1 MKFFSY
7 RNRPVHLGP
16 YPSERLSRAVRAP
29 NAEVPA
35 APALSMIPGAA
46 RDSIAEGMDEY
57 LGLLDSIRDG
67 VPVPSKAE
75 VPEDLTERS
84 EHLKSAAYFLDASVA
99 GIAKLT
105 PAMRLDT
112 PYNHPRIT
120 DWLRKGPSDKVHL
133 RLNVA
138 AVYQSM
144 EACQQRIAQPI
155 DDHSHALVI
164 AFEYPRDP
172 APDEP
177 GTEWISGLQAQRAHL
192 RAGETATVL
201 ALYLRQL
208 GFSARAHTGTSSD
221 INLLQLAC
229 DAGIARMESD
239 GEVRNPY
246 LGSRFGLAA
255 VTTDFELDPD
265 SPLAAESV
273 LTRLRSHGPRWWAGY
288 DSHKTAFD
296 RIPFKRRRFKDGL
309 YPMETLKRVEEPT
322 SFIDAERI
330 PRVPKRTEFF
340 VRIALG
346 DLGEAAQKTSVDGFS
361 VMKNPFGRSIASILN
376 TYSILQRG
384 DSSGSPATGYE
395 NPDRNADLIK
405 AALYFLGA
413 DIVGISEAPDW
424 AWYSHSADGK
434 EMKPAHKYAITTLID
449 QGHET
454 MEGASGDDWIST
466 SQSMRSYMR
475 ASLLGGVVTLT
486 LRRLGFPAT
495 NHTAADGDVLQPPL
509 MLLAGLGEISRI
521 GDLILNPFLGPRLKC
536 GVVTT
541 DMPLTVDK
549 PIDFGLQTFCGN
561 CKKCARE
568 CPSGAI
574 TAGEKRMFNG
584 YEIWKPDAE
593 KCARYRMTNDAGSMC
608 GRCMK
613 TCPWNLEGI
622 FTEAPFRWLGVNFPQ
637 LAPVLTRVDDW
648 LGNGGI
654 NPVKKW
660 WWDLRTDR
668 AGVTVIATDANQRGI
683 QPALEIDP
691 KEQTLACYPAELAPT
706 PYPVPSPID
715 REAGIK
721 AYDAMLTPHE
731 YRAKLEKGDTANL
744 AAKYV
749 PPEGPAP
756 VIPVRLVSKTP
767 VSDDGTIVQFQFEAL
782 DGGELP
788 AFEAGAHIDVM
799 ADPQF
804 IRQYSLCGDPAD
816 SKSYAIGVL
825 REDEG
830 RGGSLRIH
838 QRLQP
843 GRTLLISRPRNHFP
857 LERNATKSLL
867 LAGGIGV
874 TPMMSMAHELHS
886 RGEDFVLYY
895 KAKSRAGAAFV
906 DEIARQPWSANAHF
920 YPSDEDRLDIASV
933 LKDYAPGNHLYTCGP
948 VAFMDAVFERA
959 AAFGWPEEALHREF
973 FAAPEGLEYEN
984 HPFKVVLASTGKEI
998 EVAADQKATEAL
1010 AGAGVAIDTKC
1021 SDGIC
1026 GVCATRYVKDQS
1038 DDIEHRDFVLS
1049 KEQRE
1054 ERVILCSSR
1063 AAAPNGRVIIDL

>member
-1 MKFFSY
+1 
-7 RNRPVHLGP
+7 
-16 YPSERLSRAVRAP
+16 
-29 NAEVPA
+29 
-35 APALSMIPGAA
+35 MIPDGA

-67 VPVPSKAE
+67 VSVANKAE
-75 VPEDLTERS
+75 VPDDLGERS
-84 EHLKSAAYFLDASVA
+84 DHLKAAAYFLDASVVGVA
-99 GIAKLT
+99 SLK
-105 PAMRLDT
+105 PAMVLDE

-120 DWLRKGPSDKVHL
+120 EWLRKGPSDKVHL

-138 AVYQSM
+138 AVYQAM
-144 EACQQRIAQPI
+144 EASQKRIALPI
-155 DDHSHALVI
+155 TGHRHALVI
-164 AFEYPRDP
+164 AVEYPRDP
-172 APDEP
+172 TPGEP
-177 GTEWISGLQAQRAHL
+177 GAEWIMGLQAQRAHL

-201 ALYLRQL
+201 AVYLRQL

-221 INLLQLAC
+221 INLLQVAC
-229 DAGIARMESD
+229 AAGIGQPDEK
-239 GEVRNPY
+239 GGLRNPY
-246 LGSRFGLAA
+246 MGDRFGLAV
-255 VTTDFELDPD
+255 VTTDFELEPD
-265 SPLAAESV
+265 SPLASENAI
-273 LTRLRSHGPRWWAGY
+273 TRLRSHGPRWWTGLG
-288 DSHKTAFD
+288 SRKSAFN
-296 RIPFKRRRFKDGL
+296 RTPYKGRRFKDGP
-309 YPMETLKRVEEPT
+309 YPMETLKRVDEPT

-361 VMKNPFGRSIASILN
+361 VMKNPFGRSIASLLT
-376 TYSILQRG
+376 TYSILQR
-384 DSSGSPATGYE
+384 DEASSARSTNYE
-395 NPDRNADLIK
+395 DPDRNADLIK

-424 AWYSHSADGK
+424 VWYSHSADGK
-434 EMKPAHKYAITTLID
+434 EMKPAHKYAITTLVD

-475 ASLLGGVVTLT
+475 ASLLGGVITVT

-509 MLLAGLGEISRI
+509 MLLSGLGEISRI

-574 TAGEKRMFNG
+574 TTGGKRMFNG

-622 FTEAPFRWLGVNFPQ
+622 FTEAPFRWLGTNFPRM
-637 LAPVLTRVDDW
+637 APLLTRVDDW

-668 AGVTVIATDANQRGI
+668 SGVTVIATDANQRGI

-691 KEQTLACYPAELAPT
+691 KEQTLACYPADVAPA

-715 REAGIK
+715 REEGIK
-721 AYDAMLTPHE
+721 AYTAMLTPDE
-731 YRAKLEKGDTANL
+731 YRAKLRKGETENL
-744 AAKYV
+744 VPKYV
-749 PPEGPAP
+749 PPDGPPP
-756 VIPVRLVSKTP
+756 VIPVRLASKTP
-767 VSDDGTIVQFQFEAL
+767 VSADGSIVQFQFQAA
-782 DGGELP
+782 DGGDLP
-788 AFEAGAHIDVM
+788 PFEAGGHIDVM

-816 SKSYAIGVL
+816 AQSYFIGVL

-857 LERNATKSLL
+857 LVPEATKSLL

-874 TPMMSMAHELHS
+874 TPMMSMAHELHAQ
-886 RGEDFVLYY
+886 GKDFDFYY
-895 KAKSRAGAAFV
+895 KSKTRAGAAFV
-906 DEIARQPWSANAHF
+906 DRLAVQPWSDKVHF
-920 YPSDEDRLDIASV
+920 YPSDENRLDISTI
-933 LKDYAPGNHLYTCGP
+933 LNDYADGNHLFTCGP
-948 VAFMDAVFERA
+948 VAFMDAVFETA
-959 AAFGWPEEALHREF
+959 TTYGWPEEALHREF

-984 HPFKVVLASTGKEI
+984 HPFKLVLASSGREI
-998 EVAADQKATEAL
+998 DVSADQKATEAL
-1010 AGAGVAIDTKC
+1010 AEAGVAVDTKC

-1026 GVCATRYVKDQS
+1026 GVCATRYLKEES

-1063 AAAPNGRVIIDL
+1063 AIAPDGRVVLDL